1 MDAMKL
7 AMEIFLDE
15 EAGQWGYAVPAL
27 SIVGTGCR
35 SKEEARRLGYEA
47 IGKVLEAQPQT
58 ASRGAEIIMF
68 DVEVTSATEAG

>member
-35 SKEEARRLGYEA
+35 SKEEARGLGYEA
-47 IGKVLEAQPQT
+47 IGKVVEAQPQN

-68 DVEVTSATEAG
+68 DVEVTPASEAG